1 MTDRILNV
9 EFPYF
14 SADPLQVGFQGR
26 YKLTVGTDYRELD
39 AGFGPINTVWVN
51 ESKLDLSGYAREDLT
66 VFFRNSFEQDAGLET
81 VRWSIGLGGDPIVA
95 TEATT
100 LETIIISSVPMNDS
114 QLLYSFTSSPGFIV
128 PGLPGVDWG
137 NFNREHIIHGSL
149 TLWAPDL
156 TIASGSLDSDSS
168 GSLIAARRN
177 IFSSLEPT
185 AADCLYC
192 YRVLALSDAYGGSG
206 TQASGISNAVMPGKR
221 VLMSIT
227 TEKEPELKHMMR
239 LKRSYELANQV

>member
-1 MTDRILNV
+1 MTDRILTV

-14 SADPLQVGFQGR
+14 SADPLQVGFQGV
-26 YKLTVGTDYRELD
+26 YKLTVGTDYRQLD
-39 AGFGPINTVWVN
+39 IGTGPINTVWMN

-66 VFFRNSFEQDAGLET
+66 VFFRNSFEQDAGLES
-81 VRWSIGLGGDPIVA
+81 VRWSIGTAGDPIVA

-100 LETIIISSVPMNDS
+100 LETIIISSVPMNDA
-114 QLLYSFTSSPGFIV
+114 QLLFSLTSSPGFIP
-128 PGLPGVDWG
+128 PGLTGVDWG

-156 TIASGSLDSDSS
+156 TIASGSLTTDSTGLLSV
-168 GSLIAARRN
+168 ARRN

-192 YRVLALSDAYGGSG
+192 YRVLALSDAYQGAGSPG
-206 TQASGISNAVMPGKR
+206 SGISNAVMPGKR

-227 TEKEPELKHMMR
+227 TEKEPDLTHMMR